1 MPPGRFYF
9 FLPPGR
15 CLQRINL
22 AELIFSGLFGPQMN
36 PTMDKQELDLY
47 THAHLAVAAI
57 RVIEHQNASP
67 ASIEDLCKI
76 LSFSLEQGHYICR
89 RLAEMEIIGMVE
101 GAYGIKL
108 YIKDHLKLEEIP
120 KGVVESK
127 IEKELQ
133 KFQTARKQISKK
145 IETIKSEQAKKKQD
159 LFAEIEQKLK
169 KGLKKNKPH

>member
-1 MPPGRFYF
+1 
-9 FLPPGR
+9 
-15 CLQRINL
+15 
-22 AELIFSGLFGPQMN
+22 
-36 PTMDKQELDLY
+36 MDEPELDLY

-67 ASIEDLCKI
+67 ASIEELCKM
-76 LSFSLEQGHYICR
+76 LAFSLEQGHFICR

-108 YIKDHLKLEEIP
+108 FIKDHLKLEEIP
-120 KGVVESK
+120 KGLVESK

-133 KFQTARKQISKK
+133 KFQTERKQISRK

-169 KGLKKNKPH
+169 KGLEKK

>member
-1 MPPGRFYF
+1 
-9 FLPPGR
+9 
-15 CLQRINL
+15 
-22 AELIFSGLFGPQMN
+22 
-36 PTMDKQELDLY
+36 MDRQQLDLY
-47 THAHLAVAAI
+47 THAHLVVAAI
-57 RVIEHQNASP
+57 RIIEHQTAAP
-67 ASIEDLCKI
+67 ASIEELGRI

-89 RLAEMEIIGMVE
+89 KLAEMEIIGMVE

-120 KGVVESK
+120 KGPVESK

-133 KFQTARKQISKK
+133 KFQTARKQISQK

-169 KGLKKNKPH
+169 NKLGSSPN